1 MAPTSRLGE
10 REARPG
16 KAGVAVSPAI
26 YDPRVPGPQ
35 LTTLPGGVRVVTE
48 RLVGVRSVALGYWV
62 GVGSRDERPDR
73 AGVSHFIEHLLFK
86 GSSRYDALDIA
97 ELFDGMGGELNAATS
112 RETTV
117 LYTRIPDSHT
127 EQALDAMTDM
137 VFAPAF
143 ADVDSEREVVL
154 EEIAMVDDMPQ
165 DLVHD
170 LAARAVFGEHPLG
183 SPVIGSA
190 EVISSVTPRAIRS
203 FHSGAYA
210 GANVV
215 LAAAGNL
222 RHEQLVDLAATRLA
236 RKSPPVKTTRAPV
249 RAYPEPR
256 RMFLRRPTEQYHVVL
271 SGPGLARGDDRR
283 YALSVLDAILGGA
296 ASSRLF
302 QEIREKRGM
311 AYSVYSYTSQ
321 YAETGQVGIYVGTR
335 EDNLGECV
343 DVIVGELAEL
353 AAGRFREG
361 ELERAKESLE
371 GRLLL
376 AQESTSNRMTRL
388 GNALIAGLELM
399 SLAQTMRKIKAVTQE
414 DVVTLASELFDPA
427 RLSAVAIGPREA
439 KFTRACA
446 GLGR

>member
-1 MAPTSRLGE
+1 M
-10 REARPG
+10 
-16 KAGVAVSPAI
+16 
-26 YDPRVPGPQ
+26 PGPQ

-86 GSSRYDALDIA
+86 GSSRYDALEIA

-190 EVISSVTPRAIRS
+190 EVISNVTPRALRS

-222 RHEQLVDLAATRLA
+222 RHEQLVDLASARLA
-236 RKSPPVKTTRAPV
+236 RKSPAVKTTRAPV

-321 YAETGQVGIYVGTR
+321 YSEAGQVGIYVGTR

-343 DVIVGELAEL
+343 DVIVRELGEL
-353 AAGRFREG
+353 AAGKFRDG

-399 SLAQTMRKIKAVTQE
+399 TLAQTMRKIKAVTQE
-414 DVVTLASELFDPA
+414 DVVTLASELFDPS